1 MDRKVMSDVI
11 NARDVQRRALKHYG
25 PTHQLVKTVEE
36 LGELQQ
42 AIAKLWNGTDGDMDA
57 LVDHVLEEAADAVIM
72 LGQVRLMFSD
82 GAARMDEWKKM
93 KIERLARRLEEAGG
107 DG

>member
-1 MDRKVMSDVI
+1 MDSKIMTDVI
-11 NARDVQRRALKHYG
+11 NARDVQRRALEHYG
-25 PTHQLVKTVEE
+25 AAHQLVKTVEE

-57 LVDHVLEEAADAVIM
+57 LADHVLEEAADVVIM
-72 LGQVRLMFSD
+72 LGQIRLMFTD
-82 GAARMDEWKKM
+82 GAARMDEWKKA